1 MEQLVLWEKF
11 LKFGIVGLSGVG
23 VDFGITYISKEK
35 LSINRYISNS
45 MGFVAAATSNYILNR
60 VWTFESHSSQIVIQY
75 ALFMMIAIG
84 GLTINNFVIYIL
96 NQRTGWM
103 KFYLAK
109 VLATG
114 AVFLWNFTL
123 NYLITFSN

>member
-60 VWTFESHSSQIVIQY
+60 IWTFESHSSQIVIQY

>member
-60 VWTFESHSSQIVIQY
+60 IWTFESHSSQIVIQY

-114 AVFLWNFTL
+114 AVFLWNFIL